1 LENRK
6 HQWELGTTETIRA
19 LVATTGL
26 VALAIVPALAAD
38 LGAKPMYSGSPPV
51 APVDNW
57 AGFYI
62 GAMGGYGKENTSDV
76 GALSGGLAGGTAGY
90 NWQTGSVVLGL
101 EADAA

>member
-1 LENRK
+1 
-6 HQWELGTTETIRA
+6 
-19 LVATTGL
+19 
-26 VALAIVPALAAD
+26 VPSRCTAPA
-38 LGAKPMYSGSPPV
+38 V

-76 GALSGGLAGGTAGY
+76 GALSGDLAGGTAGY